1 MRKRMT
7 WKLAIILL
15 LALGYMNVKAQVSK
29 DEVQLVQGIWGMQKR
44 DIVIRYM
51 NFSDSESVKF
61 GPIYDAYM
69 DEYKQLGADRIN
81 VIADYAQN
89 YTHMTNEKADELTQK
104 LLKNNAAIDK
114 LQLKYYNKIKK
125 DLSAMRA
132 GQFMQLE
139 LYMQTMIRAELQSEI
154 PLIGELEKSE
164 TQ

>member
-1 MRKRMT
+1 MRKKMT

-15 LALGYMNVKAQVSK
+15 LALGHMNVKAQVSK
-29 DEVQLVQGIWGMQKR
+29 DEVQLVQGLWGMQKR

-51 NFSDSESVKF
+51 QFSDSESVKF

-69 DEYKQLGADRIN
+69 DEYKKLGAERIN
-81 VIADYAQN
+81 IIAAYAQN
-89 YTHMTNEKADELTQK
+89 YNSMTNEKADELTQS

-139 LYMQTMIRAELQSEI
+139 LYMQTAIRAELQSEI
-154 PLIGELEKSE
+154 PLIGELEKS
-164 TQ
+164 QKQ

>member
-69 DEYKQLGADRIN
+69 DEYKKLGADRIN